1 MKQVLPIQ
9 CHYSFDQSVW
19 LEFARAHYASQP
31 GVRWRAVLSVVCLMA
46 GCAGVA
52 GFYPNRIS
60 AMLLLVTGFIGLS
73 ATNLLALR
81 RIGQARRHPF
91 FGKMVTVIIDDE
103 EVTLRCGDQG
113 MVQPW
118 HNFTRYRQVKAGL
131 LLYYG
136 PDSFIMIPQSAL
148 SDTAWQAVVA
158 VLKKNDVVSLSG
170 RI

>member
-1 MKQVLPIQ
+1 MKQMLPIQ
-9 CHYSFDQSVW
+9 GQYPFDQSVW

-31 GVRWRAVLSVVCLMA
+31 GVRWRAVLSVLCVVA

-52 GFYPNRIS
+52 GYYPNKIS
-60 AMLLLVTGFIGLS
+60 AMLLLLTGFIGLS

-81 RIGQARRHPF
+81 RVGQARRHPF
-91 FGKMVTVIIDDE
+91 FGKMVTVIVDE
-103 EVTLRCGDQG
+103 KDVTLRCGNQG

-118 HNFTRYRQVKAGL
+118 QNFMGYRQVKAGL

-148 SDTAWQAVVA
+148 SDSAWKTMLD
-158 VLKKNDVVSLSG
+158 VLEENQIKL
-170 RI
+170 R